1 MMYKEDI
8 AEKFNNLY
16 SKMSTDLF
24 LSRSSL
30 GGEIPF
36 WISPYNPEQ
45 ELEIVRS
52 IKSLKNRLQN
62 QGIVILE
69 LNLFDITMELLND
82 NLGEGEIFN
91 LEKEMDKDDF
101 KSAIQSVLDINEV
114 FMPYIKKLINET
126 NAQIYFITGVGT
138 CYPFLRSHNVLN
150 NLQNI
155 AKESPTV
162 MFFPGKYNGTSLE
175 LFGLLKDDNYYRA
188 FNIDNYKI

>member
-1 MMYKEDI
+1 MYKEDI
-8 AEKFNNLY
+8 AEKFKNLY
-16 SKMSTDLF
+16 SKMTTDTF

-45 ELEIVRS
+45 ELEISKSV
-52 IKSLKNRLQN
+52 KSLKKKLETNGL
-62 QGIVILE
+62 VILE
-69 LNLFDITMELLND
+69 MNLFDITIDLLNEH
-82 NLGEGEIFN
+82 LGEGEIFN
-91 LEKEMDKDDF
+91 LENDMDKDEF

-114 FMPYIKKLINET
+114 FMPYLKNLIEQSK
-126 NAQIYFITGVGT
+126 AQIYFITGVGS
-138 CYPFLRSHNVLN
+138 CYPFLRSHNILN

-162 MFFPGKYNGTSLE
+162 MFFPGKYSGTSLE

>member
-8 AEKFNNLY
+8 AEKFKNLY
-16 SKMSTDLF
+16 SKMTTDTF

-45 ELEIVRS
+45 ELEISKS
-52 IKSLKNRLQN
+52 IKSLKKKLETNGL
-62 QGIVILE
+62 VILE
-69 LNLFDITMELLND
+69 LNLFDITIQLLNEQ
-82 NLGEGEIFN
+82 LGEGEIFN
-91 LEKEMDKDDF
+91 LENDMDKDEF

-114 FMPYIKKLINET
+114 FMPYLKNLIERSK
-126 NAQIYFITGVGT
+126 AQIYFITGVGS
-138 CYPFLRSHNVLN
+138 CYPFLRSHNILN

-162 MFFPGKYNGTSLE
+162 MFFPGNYTGTSLE

>member
-8 AEKFNNLY
+8 AEKFKNLH
-16 SKMSTDLF
+16 SKMTTDTF
-24 LSRSSL
+24 LSRASL

-45 ELEIVRS
+45 ELEIARS
-52 IKSLKNRLQN
+52 IKSLKNKLEN
-62 QGIVILE
+62 EGLVILE
-69 LNLFDITMELLND
+69 LNLFDITIELLNE
-82 NLGEGEIFN
+82 NLGDGEIFK
-91 LEKEMDKDDF
+91 LEQDMDKDDF

-114 FMPYIKKLINET
+114 YMPHLKKLIEQSK
-126 NAQIYFITGVGT
+126 AHIYFITGVGT

-155 AKESPTV
+155 AKDSPTV
-162 MFFPGKYNGTSLE
+162 MFFPGKYSGTSLE

>member
-1 MMYKEDI
+1 MYKEDI
-8 AEKFNNLY
+8 AEKFKNLY
-16 SKMSTDLF
+16 SKMTTDTF

-45 ELEIVRS
+45 EMEISKSV
-52 IKSLKNRLQN
+52 KSLKKKLETNGL
-62 QGIVILE
+62 VILE
-69 LNLFDITMELLND
+69 MNLFDITIELLNEH
-82 NLGEGEIFN
+82 LGEGEIFN
-91 LEKEMDKDDF
+91 LENDMDKDEF

-114 FMPYIKKLINET
+114 FMPYLKNLIERSK
-126 NAQIYFITGVGT
+126 AQIYFITGVGS
-138 CYPFLRSHNVLN
+138 CYPFLRSHNILN

-162 MFFPGKYNGTSLE
+162 MFFPGKYTGTSLE

>member
-8 AEKFNNLY
+8 AEKFKNLY
-16 SKMSTDLF
+16 SKMTTDTF

-45 ELEIVRS
+45 ELEISKSV
-52 IKSLKNRLQN
+52 KSLKKKLETNGL
-62 QGIVILE
+62 VILE
-69 LNLFDITMELLND
+69 MNLFDITIELLNEH
-82 NLGEGEIFN
+82 LGEGAIFN
-91 LEKEMDKDDF
+91 LENDMDKAEF
-101 KSAIQSVLDINEV
+101 KSAIQSVLDINEL
-114 FMPYIKKLINET
+114 FMPYLKNLIEQSK
-126 NAQIYFITGVGT
+126 AQLSFITGVGS
-138 CYPFLRSHNVLN
+138 CYPFLRSHNILN

-162 MFFPGKYNGTSLE
+162 MFFPGKYTGTSLE

>member
-1 MMYKEDI
+1 MYKEDI
-8 AEKFNNLY
+8 AEKFKNLY
-16 SKMSTDLF
+16 SKMTTDTF

-45 ELEIVRS
+45 ELEISKSV
-52 IKSLKNRLQN
+52 KSLKKKLETNGL
-62 QGIVILE
+62 VILE
-69 LNLFDITMELLND
+69 MNLFDITIELLNEH
-82 NLGEGEIFN
+82 LGEGEIFN
-91 LEKEMDKDDF
+91 LENDMDKDEF

-114 FMPYIKKLINET
+114 FMPYLKNLIEQSK
-126 NAQIYFITGVGT
+126 AQIYFITGVGS
-138 CYPFLRSHNVLN
+138 CYPFLRSHNILN

-155 AKESPTV
+155 AKKSPTV
-162 MFFPGKYNGTSLE
+162 MFFPGKYTGTSLE

>member
-8 AEKFNNLY
+8 AEKFKNLY
-16 SKMSTDLF
+16 SKMTTDTF

-45 ELEIVRS
+45 ELEITRS
-52 IKSLKNRLQN
+52 IKSLKNKLET
-62 QGIVILE
+62 QGLVILE
-69 LNLFDITMELLND
+69 LNLFDISIELLD
-82 NLGEGEIFN
+82 EHLGEGEIFK
-91 LEKEMDKDDF
+91 LEQDMDKDEF

-114 FMPYIKKLINET
+114 FMPYLKKLIDES

-138 CYPFLRSHNVLN
+138 CFPFLRSHNVLN

>member
-8 AEKFNNLY
+8 AEKFKNLY
-16 SKMSTDLF
+16 SKMTTDTF

-45 ELEIVRS
+45 ELEITRS
-52 IKSLKNRLQN
+52 IKSLKNKLET
-62 QGIVILE
+62 QGLVILE
-69 LNLFDITMELLND
+69 LNLFDISIELLD
-82 NLGEGEIFN
+82 EHLGEGEIFK
-91 LEKEMDKDDF
+91 LEQDMDKDEF

-114 FMPYIKKLINET
+114 FMPHLKNLIDSS

-138 CYPFLRSHNVLN
+138 CFPFLRSHNVLN

>member
-8 AEKFNNLY
+8 AEKFKNLY
-16 SKMSTDLF
+16 SKMTTDTF

-45 ELEIVRS
+45 ELEISKSV
-52 IKSLKNRLQN
+52 KSLKKKLETNGL
-62 QGIVILE
+62 VILE
-69 LNLFDITMELLND
+69 MNLFDITIDLLNEH
-82 NLGEGEIFN
+82 LGEGEIFN
-91 LEKEMDKDDF
+91 LEKDMDKDEF

-114 FMPYIKKLINET
+114 FMPYLKNLIEQSK
-126 NAQIYFITGVGT
+126 AQIYFITGVGS
-138 CYPFLRSHNVLN
+138 CYPFLRSHNILN

-162 MFFPGKYNGTSLE
+162 MFFPGKYSGTSLE

>member
-8 AEKFNNLY
+8 AEKFKNLY
-16 SKMSTDLF
+16 SKMTTDTF

-45 ELEIVRS
+45 ELEITRS
-52 IKSLKNRLQN
+52 IKSLKNKLET
-62 QGIVILE
+62 QGLVILE
-69 LNLFDITMELLND
+69 LNLFDISIELLD
-82 NLGEGEIFN
+82 EHLGEGEIFR
-91 LEKEMDKDDF
+91 LEQDMDKDEF

-114 FMPYIKKLINET
+114 FMPHLKNLIDSS

-138 CYPFLRSHNVLN
+138 CFPFLRSHNVLN

>member
-8 AEKFNNLY
+8 AEKFKNLY
-16 SKMSTDLF
+16 SKMTTDTF

-36 WISPYNPEQ
+36 WISPFNPEQ
-45 ELEIVRS
+45 ELEITRS
-52 IKSLKNRLQN
+52 IKSLKNKLET
-62 QGIVILE
+62 QGLVILE
-69 LNLFDITMELLND
+69 LNLFDISIELLD
-82 NLGEGEIFN
+82 EHLGEGEIFK
-91 LEKEMDKDDF
+91 LEQDMDKDEF

-114 FMPYIKKLINET
+114 FMPHLKNLIDSS

-138 CYPFLRSHNVLN
+138 CFPFLRSHNVLN

>member
-8 AEKFNNLY
+8 AEKFKNLY
-16 SKMSTDLF
+16 SKMTTDTF

-45 ELEIVRS
+45 ELEISKSV
-52 IKSLKNRLQN
+52 KSLKKKLETNGL
-62 QGIVILE
+62 VILE
-69 LNLFDITMELLND
+69 MNLFDITIELLNEH
-82 NLGEGEIFN
+82 LGEGEIFN
-91 LEKEMDKDDF
+91 LENDMDKDEF

-114 FMPYIKKLINET
+114 FMPYLKNLIEQSK
-126 NAQIYFITGVGT
+126 AQIYFITGVGS
-138 CYPFLRSHNVLN
+138 CYPFLRSHNILN

-162 MFFPGKYNGTSLE
+162 MFFPGKYTGTSLE

>member
-1 MMYKEDI
+1 MYKEDI
-8 AEKFNNLY
+8 AEKFKNLY
-16 SKMSTDLF
+16 SKMTTDTF

-45 ELEIVRS
+45 ELEITRS
-52 IKSLKNRLQN
+52 IKSLKNKLET
-62 QGIVILE
+62 QGLVILE
-69 LNLFDITMELLND
+69 LNLFDISIELLD
-82 NLGEGEIFN
+82 EHLGEGEIFK
-91 LEKEMDKDDF
+91 LEQDMDKDEF

-114 FMPYIKKLINET
+114 FMPHLKNLIDSS

-138 CYPFLRSHNVLN
+138 CFPFLRSHNVLN

>member
-8 AEKFNNLY
+8 AEKFKNLY
-16 SKMSTDLF
+16 SKMTSETF
-24 LSRSSL
+24 LSRESL

-45 ELEIVRS
+45 ELEIAKS
-52 IKSLKNRLQN
+52 IKSIKNKLETK
-62 QGIVILE
+62 GLIILE
-69 LNLFDITMELLND
+69 LNLFDISIHLLNEY
-82 NLGEGEIFN
+82 LGEGEIFA
-91 LEKEMDKDDF
+91 LEKDMDKDEF

-114 FMPYIKKLINET
+114 YMPHLKKLIEES
-126 NAQIYFITGVGT
+126 NAHIYFITGVGT
-138 CYPFLRSHNVLN
+138 CYPFLRSHNILN

-162 MFFPGKYNGTSLE
+162 MFFPGKYTGTSLE

>member
-8 AEKFNNLY
+8 AEKFKNLY
-16 SKMSTDLF
+16 SKMTSETF
-24 LSRSSL
+24 LGRESL

-45 ELEIVRS
+45 ELEIAKS
-52 IKSLKNRLQN
+52 IKSIKNKLET
-62 QGIVILE
+62 QGLIILE
-69 LNLFDITMELLND
+69 LNLFDISIHLLNEY
-82 NLGEGEIFN
+82 LGEGEIFA
-91 LEKEMDKDDF
+91 LERDMEKDEF

-114 FMPYIKKLINET
+114 YMPHLKKLIEES
-126 NAQIYFITGVGT
+126 NAHIYFITGVGT
-138 CYPFLRSHNVLN
+138 CYPFLRSHNILN

-162 MFFPGKYNGTSLE
+162 MFFPGKYTGTSLE

>member
-8 AEKFNNLY
+8 AEKFKNLY
-16 SKMSTDLF
+16 SKMTTDTF

-45 ELEIVRS
+45 ELEITRS
-52 IKSLKNRLQN
+52 IKSLKNKLET
-62 QGIVILE
+62 QGLVILE
-69 LNLFDITMELLND
+69 LNLFDISIELLD
-82 NLGEGEIFN
+82 EHLGEGEIFK
-91 LEKEMDKDDF
+91 LEHDMDKDEF

-114 FMPYIKKLINET
+114 FMPHLKKLIDSS

-138 CYPFLRSHNVLN
+138 CFPFLRSHNVLN

>member
-1 MMYKEDI
+1 MYKEDI
-8 AEKFNNLY
+8 AEKFKNLY
-16 SKMSTDLF
+16 SKMTTDTF

-45 ELEIVRS
+45 ELEITKS
-52 IKSLKNRLQN
+52 IKSLKNKLET
-62 QGIVILE
+62 QGLVILE
-69 LNLFDITMELLND
+69 LNLFDISIELLD
-82 NLGEGEIFN
+82 EHLGKGEIFK
-91 LEKEMDKDDF
+91 LEQDMDKDEF

-114 FMPYIKKLINET
+114 FMPYLKNLIDSS

-138 CYPFLRSHNVLN
+138 CFPFLRSHNVLN

>member
-8 AEKFNNLY
+8 AEKFKNLY
-16 SKMSTDLF
+16 SKMTTDTF

-45 ELEIVRS
+45 ELEITKS
-52 IKSLKNRLQN
+52 IKSLKNKLET
-62 QGIVILE
+62 QGLVILE
-69 LNLFDITMELLND
+69 LNLFDISIELLD
-82 NLGEGEIFN
+82 EHLGKGEIFK
-91 LEKEMDKDDF
+91 LEQDMDKDEF

-114 FMPYIKKLINET
+114 FMPYLKNLIDSS

-138 CYPFLRSHNVLN
+138 CFPFLRSHNVLN

>member
-1 MMYKEDI
+1 MYKEDI
-8 AEKFNNLY
+8 AEKFKNLY
-16 SKMSTDLF
+16 SKMTTDTF

-45 ELEIVRS
+45 ELEISKSV
-52 IKSLKNRLQN
+52 KSLKKKLETNGL
-62 QGIVILE
+62 VILE
-69 LNLFDITMELLND
+69 MNLFDITIELLNEH
-82 NLGEGEIFN
+82 LGEGEIFN
-91 LEKEMDKDDF
+91 LENDMDKDEF

-114 FMPYIKKLINET
+114 FMPYLKNLIEQSK
-126 NAQIYFITGVGT
+126 AQIYFITGVGS
-138 CYPFLRSHNVLN
+138 CYPFLRSHNILN

-162 MFFPGKYNGTSLE
+162 MFFPGKYTGTSLE

>member
-1 MMYKEDI
+1 
-8 AEKFNNLY
+8 KFKNLY
-16 SKMSTDLF
+16 SKMTTDTF

-45 ELEIVRS
+45 ELEITRS
-52 IKSLKNRLQN
+52 IKSLKNKLET
-62 QGIVILE
+62 QGLVILE
-69 LNLFDITMELLND
+69 LNLFDISIELLD
-82 NLGEGEIFN
+82 EHLGEGEIFK
-91 LEKEMDKDDF
+91 LEHDMDKDEF

-114 FMPYIKKLINET
+114 FMPHLKNLIDSS

-138 CYPFLRSHNVLN
+138 CFPFLRSHNVLN

>member
-1 MMYKEDI
+1 MYKEDI
-8 AEKFNNLY
+8 AEKFKNLY
-16 SKMSTDLF
+16 SKMTTDTF

-45 ELEIVRS
+45 ELEISKSV
-52 IKSLKNRLQN
+52 KSLKKKLETNGL
-62 QGIVILE
+62 VILE
-69 LNLFDITMELLND
+69 MNLFDITIELLNEH
-82 NLGEGEIFN
+82 LGEGEIFN
-91 LEKEMDKDDF
+91 LENDMDKDEF

-114 FMPYIKKLINET
+114 FMPYLKNRIEQSK
-126 NAQIYFITGVGT
+126 AQIYFITGVGS
-138 CYPFLRSHNVLN
+138 CYPFLRSHNILN

-162 MFFPGKYNGTSLE
+162 MFFPGKYTGTSLE